1 MWRKRKIIK
10 RHSSMKWMNILQ
22 PRSRSGSP
30 IFFSTDDYDRYR
42 DLNSYKDRDHNFGDR
57 DRETYSYSDF
67 STVINRTCNC
77 TATVF
82 LILTFGTIQNSRASL
97 LAAATRI
104 IRELVLFK
112 SSYIL
117 RHMIFVFKE
126 NSSLNAL
133 IRVMYAYHFPIL
145 EPF

>member
-1 MWRKRKIIK
+1 
-10 RHSSMKWMNILQ
+10 MNILQ

-30 IFFSTDDYDRYR
+30 IFFLTDYYDRNR
-42 DLNSYKDRDHNFGDR
+42 NLNSYNDRDHNFGDR

-112 SSYIL
+112 SSYISRPYDICFQRKFL
-117 RHMIFVFKE
+117 PKR
-126 NSSLNAL
+126 S
-133 IRVMYAYHFPIL
+133 Y
-145 EPF
+145 